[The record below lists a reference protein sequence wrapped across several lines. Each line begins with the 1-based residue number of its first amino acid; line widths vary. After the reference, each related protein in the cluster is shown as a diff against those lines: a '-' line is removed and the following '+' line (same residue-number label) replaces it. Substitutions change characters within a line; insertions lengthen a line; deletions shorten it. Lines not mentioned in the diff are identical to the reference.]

1 MENASKALIMAASVL
16 IGIMVLS
23 LAVYLFAT
31 FGASS
36 AQMHEQI
43 QIDRT
48 NQFNAQFTVYQNMTN
63 ITIYDVVTVANTAK
77 NNNEYYGLTTSDES
91 NYYITVQLG
100 NTYIEGKDDNYFNSL
115 IQADINTIQRDPTTG
130 TAKEMPT
137 YTCQVTISDITGLVK
152 TVKFT
157 KNN

>member
-16 IGIMVLS
+16 IGIMILS

-43 QIDRT
+43 QIDRI
-48 NQFNAQFTVYQNMTN
+48 NQFNAQFTIYQNRN
-63 ITIYDVVTVANTAK
+63 NLTIYDVVTIANTAK
-77 NNNEYYGLTTSDES
+77 NNNEYYELTSSDET

-100 NTYIEGKDDNYFNSL
+100 NTYIENKDENYFNSL
-115 IQADINTIQRDPTTG
+115 IQTDINTIQKDPATG
-130 TAKEMPT
+130 ITKELPT
-137 YTCQVTISDITGLVK
+137 YSCVVTISDITDLVK
-152 TVKFT
+152 TVKLK

>member
-16 IGIMVLS
+16 IGVMILS

-31 FGASS
+31 FGATS
-36 AQMHEQI
+36 AELHEQI
-43 QIDRT
+43 QTDRV
-48 NQFNAQFTVYQNMTN
+48 NQFNTQFTVYQNRSDL
-63 ITIYDVVTVANTAK
+63 TIYDVITVANLAK
-77 NNNEYYGLTTSDES
+77 DNNEYYDLETSDDS

-100 NTYIEGKDDNYFNSL
+100 NTYIEKQSDDYFNSL
-115 IQADINTIQRDPTTG
+115 ILADINAINTSSTTR
-130 TAKEMPT
+130 ELPT
-137 YTCQVTISDITGLVK
+137 YKCLVTISDITNLVK